1 MRRSIGAFA
10 LLAGVGV
17 LSALSPVA
25 QAATGS
31 AGVATAPPG
40 ARPAP
45 SLGSF
50 GVRLVDVPVSEAD
63 NPRALRYI
71 IDELPTGSV
80 IHRRILLINNE
91 HRAVR
96 FAVYPDAA
104 HIIGGL
110 FVGDSGATRSELTT
124 WTSVRHPSVTLAPGK
139 SAMDMVTIRVP
150 KGAARGEHYGVIWVQ
165 QAARPKPG
173 ARFAVSEV
181 ARVGVRI
188 YLAVTRGGV
197 PPTKYEITSVTGR
210 WLASGQPLVVARVKN
225 TGGRAVDLSGTLRLT
240 DGPGRTRSGPFPAQK
255 IVTLAPGQS
264 WDITFAPPRSLP
276 EGSWRATV
284 SLGQRHDHGHRHG
297 HRPARPAGRR
307 AAGPVRDDLGL
318 AVARRP
324 RAGADAGHGT
334 VRAVAPPP
342 GHRIVTAARMAPAR
356 GRGHPAV
363 LLLLEGQHYLRQ
375 LTRDAVLRPGV
386 DRGVGVDDR
395 GLPGHGI
402 LRDLEQVEQLPVGGA
417 T

>member
-1 MRRSIGAFA
+1 VRRSIGASA

-284 SLGQRHDHGHRHG
+284 SLVSGMTTATGTVTVQLVP
-297 HRPARPAGRR
+297 PA
-307 AAGPVRDDLGL
+307 AAQPGPSAMTWVWLSLGGL
-318 AVARRP
+318 ALVLTLVMGRYALWHRR
-324 RAGADAGHGT
+324 
-334 VRAVAPPP
+334 RAVASS
-342 GHRIVTAARMAPAR
+342 
-356 GRGHPAV
+356 
-363 LLLLEGQHYLRQ
+363 
-375 LTRDAVLRPGV
+375 
-386 DRGVGVDDR
+386 
-395 GLPGHGI
+395 
-402 LRDLEQVEQLPVGGA
+402 
-417 T
+417 